1 MTISPEKTFFDK
13 TAVAHNLLTVADF
26 RKFARAVGVTSW
38 RGGARRY
45 AALKGGALV
54 VLASGDLLVFSRR
67 HGKIVARTY
76 PAKKWGWA

>member
-1 MTISPEKTFFDK
+1 MKTLPVKTFFDK
-13 TAVAHNLLTVADF
+13 TAVAHNLLTVAEF
-26 RKFARAVGVTSW
+26 RKFARALGLTSW

-67 HGKIVARTY
+67 SGKIVSRTY
-76 PAKKWGWA
+76 PQKKWGWA